1 MRISCSR
8 HPLLW
13 RLSENSLRWL
23 LQCLVAIPTTVGVIA
38 RLWIQVLKSRL
49 VATRSWTR
57 ALIMAA
63 IMVRAATKGRLKL
76 LKPLFTQDSS
86 SKMTIILHLRSLTN

>member
-1 MRISCSR
+1 M
-8 HPLLW
+8 
-13 RLSENSLRWL
+13 
-23 LQCLVAIPTTVGVIA
+23 AIPTTVGVIA